1 MWWRLLESDHA
12 IRNDLPPG
20 FRANEDVAPDFDI
33 GIAVKTAQ
41 GYTVNDTIVNPAE
54 RGTTLAA
61 KLQPETMLADIGRQQ
76 VFPREPSELIRI
88 DLRVRRRLGTERL
101 PAPRAVAR
109 PCIAKLARQLVG
121 NFAAKTLARYCH
133 SQSLNL
139 VTAECSSRRHFTNVP
154 VAYIGNS
161 MVTRHRGYQGYI
173 L

>member
-1 MWWRLLESDHA
+1 MWRRLVESDHV

-33 GIAVKTAQ
+33 GIAIQAPE
-41 GYTVNDTIVNPAE
+41 GYTVNDTIVSTAE
-54 RGTTLAA
+54 RGTALAA

-109 PCIAKLARQLVG
+109 SCIAKLACQLVG
-121 NFAAKTLARYCH
+121 NFTAKTLTRYYH

-139 VTAECSSRRHFTNVP
+139 VTVECSSRHHSTNVP
-154 VAYIGNS
+154 VVDAGNS
-161 MVTRHRGYQGYI
+161 MLTGEK
-173 L
+173 

>member
-1 MWWRLLESDHA
+1 MWWRVFESDHA

-54 RGTTLAA
+54 RGTALAA
-61 KLQPETMLADIGRQQ
+61 KLQPETMLTDIRRQQ
-76 VFPREPSELIRI
+76 VLTSEPPELIRI

-101 PAPRAVAR
+101 AAPRAVAR

-121 NFAAKTLARYCH
+121 NFAAETLARYCH

-161 MVTRHRGYQGYI
+161 MVTRHRGYQEYI